1 MPRHAPRLAGMDRCG
16 APLPRHRVRAAR
28 VKDENTREN
37 VRSIG
42 LPGAC
47 RGARSGFDGP
57 VAEELRLRDTPRLE
71 DEATFG
77 LVELLD
83 SERKDWSEHVLSV
96 ASDRFERRLAQELG
110 AFKSDVSKTLNEVAA
125 GIRQDTATARLE
137 MLKWSFV
144 FWIGQVAAVAGLL
157 AFMRR

>member
-1 MPRHAPRLAGMDRCG
+1 M
-16 APLPRHRVRAAR
+16 
-28 VKDENTREN
+28 TR
-37 VRSIG
+37 RIPPA
-42 LPGAC
+42 L
-47 RGARSGFDGP
+47 RGS
-57 VAEELRLRDTPRLE
+57 LE

-77 LVELLD
+77 LIELLD

-110 AFKSDVSKTLNEVAA
+110 DFKSDVSKALNDVAA
-125 GIRQDTATARLE
+125 AIREETATAKLE

>member
-1 MPRHAPRLAGMDRCG
+1 MTRRIP
-16 APLPRHRVRAAR
+16 AA
-28 VKDENTREN
+28 
-37 VRSIG
+37 
-42 LPGAC
+42 L
-47 RGARSGFDGP
+47 RG
-57 VAEELRLRDTPRLE
+57 RLE
-71 DEATFG
+71 DDATFG

-110 AFKSDVSKTLNEVAA
+110 AFKSDVSKALHDGLA

>member
-1 MPRHAPRLAGMDRCG
+1 MPRRIPPAL
-16 APLPRHRVRAAR
+16 
-28 VKDENTREN
+28 
-37 VRSIG
+37 RS
-42 LPGAC
+42 
-47 RGARSGFDGP
+47 
-57 VAEELRLRDTPRLE
+57 RLE
-71 DEATFG
+71 DDATFG
-77 LVELLD
+77 LVELD

-96 ASDRFERRLAQELG
+96 ASDRFERRLAQEVG
-110 AFKSDVSKTLNEVAA
+110 AFRSDVSKALNDGLA

>member
-1 MPRHAPRLAGMDRCG
+1 MSRRIPPAL
-16 APLPRHRVRAAR
+16 
-28 VKDENTREN
+28 
-37 VRSIG
+37 
-42 LPGAC
+42 
-47 RGARSGFDGP
+47 RG
-57 VAEELRLRDTPRLE
+57 RLE

-110 AFKSDVSKTLNEVAA
+110 AFKSDISKALNEVSTA
-125 GIRQDTATARLE
+125 IRDETATAKLE

>member
-1 MPRHAPRLAGMDRCG
+1 MARRIP
-16 APLPRHRVRAAR
+16 AA
-28 VKDENTREN
+28 
-37 VRSIG
+37 
-42 LPGAC
+42 L
-47 RGARSGFDGP
+47 RG
-57 VAEELRLRDTPRLE
+57 RLE
-71 DEATFG
+71 DDATFG

-83 SERKDWSEHVLSV
+83 SERKDWSEQVLSV

-110 AFKSDVSKTLNEVAA
+110 AFQTGISTALAEGLAA
-125 GIRQDTATARLE
+125 IRQETATARLE

>member
-1 MPRHAPRLAGMDRCG
+1 MSRRIP
-16 APLPRHRVRAAR
+16 AA
-28 VKDENTREN
+28 
-37 VRSIG
+37 
-42 LPGAC
+42 L
-47 RGARSGFDGP
+47 RG
-57 VAEELRLRDTPRLE
+57 RLE
-71 DEATFG
+71 DDATFG

-83 SERKDWSEHVLSV
+83 SERKEWSEHVLTV

-110 AFKSDVSKTLNEVAA
+110 AFKADVSKALNDGLA

>member
-1 MPRHAPRLAGMDRCG
+1 MSRRIP
-16 APLPRHRVRAAR
+16 AAL
-28 VKDENTREN
+28 
-37 VRSIG
+37 RS
-42 LPGAC
+42 L
-47 RGARSGFDGP
+47 
-57 VAEELRLRDTPRLE
+57 LE
-71 DEATFG
+71 DDATFG

-83 SERKDWSEHVLSV
+83 SDRKDWSEHVLSV

-110 AFKSDVSKTLNEVAA
+110 AFRADVSKALNDGLV

>member
-1 MPRHAPRLAGMDRCG
+1 M
-16 APLPRHRVRAAR
+16 
-28 VKDENTREN
+28 TR
-37 VRSIG
+37 RIPPA
-42 LPGAC
+42 L
-47 RGARSGFDGP
+47 RG
-57 VAEELRLRDTPRLE
+57 RLE

-110 AFKSDVSKTLNEVAA
+110 AFKSDVSKTLNDVAA

>member
-1 MPRHAPRLAGMDRCG
+1 MARRIP
-16 APLPRHRVRAAR
+16 AA
-28 VKDENTREN
+28 
-37 VRSIG
+37 
-42 LPGAC
+42 L
-47 RGARSGFDGP
+47 RG
-57 VAEELRLRDTPRLE
+57 RLE
-71 DEATFG
+71 DDATFG

-83 SERKDWSEHVLSV
+83 SERKDWSEQVLSV

-110 AFKSDVSKTLNEVAA
+110 AFRADISKALGDGLT

>member
-1 MPRHAPRLAGMDRCG
+1 MARRIP
-16 APLPRHRVRAAR
+16 AA
-28 VKDENTREN
+28 
-37 VRSIG
+37 
-42 LPGAC
+42 
-47 RGARSGFDGP
+47 
-57 VAEELRLRDTPRLE
+57 LRTRLE
-71 DEATFG
+71 DDATFG

-83 SERKDWSEHVLSV
+83 SERRDWSEHVLST

-110 AFKSDVSKTLNEVAA
+110 AIRTDISTALNDGLTA
-125 GIRQDTATARLE
+125 IRQETAVARVE

>member
-1 MPRHAPRLAGMDRCG
+1 MARRIPAAL
-16 APLPRHRVRAAR
+16 RA
-28 VKDENTREN
+28 
-37 VRSIG
+37 S
-42 LPGAC
+42 
-47 RGARSGFDGP
+47 
-57 VAEELRLRDTPRLE
+57 LE
-71 DEATFG
+71 DDATFG

-110 AFKSDVSKTLNEVAA
+110 AFKIEISQALSDGLTA
-125 GIRQDTATARLE
+125 IRQETATARLE

>member
-1 MPRHAPRLAGMDRCG
+1 MPRRIPAALRGRLD
-16 APLPRHRVRAAR
+16 
-28 VKDENTREN
+28 D
-37 VRSIG
+37 
-42 LPGAC
+42 
-47 RGARSGFDGP
+47 D
-57 VAEELRLRDTPRLE
+57 
-71 DEATFG
+71 ATFG

-83 SERKDWSEHVLSV
+83 SERKDWSDQVLSV

-110 AFKSDVSKTLNEVAA
+110 AFKSDVSKALNDGLA

>member
-1 MPRHAPRLAGMDRCG
+1 MA
-16 APLPRHRVRAAR
+16 
-28 VKDENTREN
+28 
-37 VRSIG
+37 
-42 LPGAC
+42 
-47 RGARSGFDGP
+47 
-57 VAEELRLRDTPRLE
+57 LRNRLE

-77 LVELLD
+77 LIELLE

-110 AFKSDVSKTLNEVAA
+110 AFKTEVSQALNDVATA
-125 GIRQDTATARLE
+125 IREETATAKLE
-137 MLKWSFV
+137 LLKWSFV

>member
-1 MPRHAPRLAGMDRCG
+1 MSRRIPPAL
-16 APLPRHRVRAAR
+16 
-28 VKDENTREN
+28 
-37 VRSIG
+37 
-42 LPGAC
+42 
-47 RGARSGFDGP
+47 RG
-57 VAEELRLRDTPRLE
+57 RLE

-77 LVELLD
+77 LIELLE

-110 AFKSDVSKTLNEVAA
+110 AFKTEVSQALNDVATA
-125 GIRQDTATARLE
+125 IREETATAKLE

>member
-1 MPRHAPRLAGMDRCG
+1 MSRRIPPAL
-16 APLPRHRVRAAR
+16 
-28 VKDENTREN
+28 
-37 VRSIG
+37 
-42 LPGAC
+42 
-47 RGARSGFDGP
+47 RG
-57 VAEELRLRDTPRLE
+57 RLE

-77 LVELLD
+77 LIELLE

-110 AFKSDVSKTLNEVAA
+110 AFKTEVSQALSDVATT
-125 GIRQDTATARLE
+125 IREETATAKLE

-144 FWIGQVAAVAGLL
+144 FWIGQVATVAGLL

>member
-1 MPRHAPRLAGMDRCG
+1 MPRRIPTAL
-16 APLPRHRVRAAR
+16 
-28 VKDENTREN
+28 
-37 VRSIG
+37 
-42 LPGAC
+42 
-47 RGARSGFDGP
+47 RG
-57 VAEELRLRDTPRLE
+57 RLE
-71 DEATFG
+71 DDATFG

-83 SERKDWSEHVLSV
+83 SERKDWSEHVRSV

-110 AFKSDVSKTLNEVAA
+110 AFQAQISAALNDGLTA
-125 GIRQDTATARLE
+125 IRQESAAARRE

>member
-1 MPRHAPRLAGMDRCG
+1 M
-16 APLPRHRVRAAR
+16 
-28 VKDENTREN
+28 TR
-37 VRSIG
+37 RI
-42 LPGAC
+42 PPA
-47 RGARSGFDGP
+47 
-57 VAEELRLRDTPRLE
+57 LRIRLE
-71 DEATFG
+71 DDATFG

-96 ASDRFERRLAQELG
+96 ASDRFERRLAQELA
-110 AFKSDVSKTLNEVAA
+110 AFKTDVSKTLNEVAA

>member
-1 MPRHAPRLAGMDRCG
+1 MARRIP
-16 APLPRHRVRAAR
+16 AA
-28 VKDENTREN
+28 
-37 VRSIG
+37 
-42 LPGAC
+42 L
-47 RGARSGFDGP
+47 RG
-57 VAEELRLRDTPRLE
+57 RLE
-71 DEATFG
+71 DDATFG

-83 SERKDWSEHVLSV
+83 SERKDWSEQVLGV

-110 AFKSDVSKTLNEVAA
+110 AFRADISAALSDGLT
-125 GIRQDTATARLE
+125 GIRQETAVARFE

>member
-1 MPRHAPRLAGMDRCG
+1 MSRRIPLA
-16 APLPRHRVRAAR
+16 L
-28 VKDENTREN
+28 
-37 VRSIG
+37 
-42 LPGAC
+42 
-47 RGARSGFDGP
+47 RG
-57 VAEELRLRDTPRLE
+57 RLE

-77 LVELLD
+77 LIELLE

-110 AFKSDVSKTLNEVAA
+110 AFKTEVSQALNDVATA
-125 GIRQDTATARLE
+125 IREETATAKLE